1 MRIYFIDFI
10 DNQIKMIKN
19 KRESNKR
26 KKKKK
31 KFRITSEAKNILRIS
46 LFSYNILL
54 SLNMKFNYQKNNKKI

>member
-1 MRIYFIDFI
+1 MRIYFIDVI

-19 KRESNKR
+19 KRESNKQ

-31 KFRITSEAKNILRIS
+31 NLELQAKNILRIS

-54 SLNMKFNYQKNNKKI
+54 SLNLKFNYQKNNKKV

>member
-31 KFRITSEAKNILRIS
+31 FRITSEAKNILRIS

-54 SLNMKFNYQKNNKKI
+54 SLNLKFNYQKNNKKV

>member
-31 KFRITSEAKNILRIS
+31 NLELQAKR
-46 LFSYNILL
+46 
-54 SLNMKFNYQKNNKKI
+54 KIF

>member
-19 KRESNKR
+19 KRESNKQ

-31 KFRITSEAKNILRIS
+31 NLELQAKR
-46 LFSYNILL
+46 
-54 SLNMKFNYQKNNKKI
+54 KIF

>member
-31 KFRITSEAKNILRIS
+31 FRITSEAKNILRIS

-54 SLNMKFNYQKNNKKI
+54 SLNLKFNYQKNNKKI

>member
-26 KKKKK
+26 KKKEKK
-31 KFRITSEAKNILRIS
+31 NLELQVKRKVF
-46 LFSYNILL
+46 
-54 SLNMKFNYQKNNKKI
+54 